1 MNKSLQL
8 VLRISLLAGVILF
21 STSLAAQ
28 NIIEGTRTWV
38 SPDYTRVVFDISDQ
52 VDYHLFTLHDPE
64 RVVVDVKNTD
74 WSSSSVRS
82 LESKGFVKDLR
93 SAKKNG
99 TLRLVLDADRKVK
112 PKSFLLKPNKA
123 YGHRLVVDLYPH
135 KKGPVAAVKTAKPSS
150 SRYRDVVIAIDAGH
164 GGEDPGATG
173 PKGTREK
180 HITLAVAKKLA
191 AKINQQK
198 GMKAVLVRE
207 GDYYI
212 KLRQRINKA
221 RESKAD
227 LFVSLHADAFT
238 NPNVKGSSV
247 YILSERGAS
256 SEAAKWLAN
265 NENSAD
271 ELMGG
276 VELSDK
282 DDLLKSVLLDLSQ
295 SATIEASAD
304 LAQNALRELKQVGKV
319 HRRHVERAGFA
330 VLKSPDI
337 PSVLIELAFISNPSE
352 EKNMNSRA
360 HQEKMAKAITA
371 GLKQYLRKR
380 PPDNTLFAA
389 RHKSKSHTIERGD
402 TLSELAQRYDI
413 SSSQLKDL
421 NGLKTDTLRIGQ
433 VLRIPQGT

>member
-8 VLRISLLAGVILF
+8 AFRIGLLAGIFLF
-21 STSLAAQ
+21 STPLVAQSLIKGA
-28 NIIEGTRTWV
+28 RTWV

-52 VDYHLFTLHDPE
+52 VDYHLFTLHSPE
-64 RVVVDVKNTD
+64 RVVVDVKHAN
-74 WSSSSVRS
+74 WSSSSARS
-82 LESKGFVKDLR
+82 LESKGFIKDLR
-93 SAKKNG
+93 SAKKDN

-112 PKSFLLKPNKA
+112 PKSFLLKPNKT

-135 KKGPVAAVKTAKPSS
+135 DKGPVTAVKTVKSNSS
-150 SRYRDVVIAIDAGH
+150 GYRDVVIAIDAGH

-198 GMKAVLVRE
+198 GMKAVLVRK

-212 KLRQRINKA
+212 KLRQRISKA
-221 RESKAD
+221 RESRAD

-238 NPNVKGSSV
+238 NPKVKGSSV

-276 VELSDK
+276 VELNDK

-295 SATIEASAD
+295 SATIEASAY

-337 PSVLIELAFISNPSE
+337 PSVLIELAFISNPTE

-371 GLKQYLRKR
+371 GLKRYLRKR
-380 PPDNTLFAA
+380 PPDHTLFAA
-389 RHKSKSHTIERGD
+389 RHKSKSHTIQRGD
-402 TLSELAQRYDI
+402 TLSGLAQQYEI
-413 SSSQLKDL
+413 SSSQLKDI

-433 VLRIPQGT
+433 VLMIPQGS